1 MASRRRALPARRAQG
16 QAPLTAPYR
25 SMPHQG
31 RRDYRRTGRR
41 YRWACRLWRHAPP
54 LHFAAFAAFT
64 QASTLPLPS
73 REGLTGIP
81 LAIVSR
87 AHDKAAEAKIR
98 AVFELAEGVDA
109 IVTPRFSRSLA

>member
-1 MASRRRALPARRAQG
+1 M
-16 QAPLTAPYR
+16 TAPYR
-25 SMPHQG
+25 SMRGQG

-64 QASTLPLPS
+64 EASTLPLPS

-81 LAIVSR
+81 LALVSR
-87 AHDKAAEAKIR
+87 AHDKAHEASIR
-98 AVFELAEGVDA
+98 AVFEMAEGVDA
-109 IVTPRFSRSLA
+109 MVRPRFSRALA